1 MCVYIYMYTRVHIY
15 IYIYTD
21 KLQAVLVDDRVEI
34 DQSDLQVVKEP
45 PESCTHV

>member
-1 MCVYIYMYTRVHIY
+1 MRTCVCIY

-34 DQSDLQVVKEP
+34 DQSDLQVAKEP
-45 PESCTHV
+45 PGIV